1 MKTTS
6 RILSA
11 LALIALSATADAQI
25 IEKKSLNLDGA
36 KKAIAAAVDYAKKN
50 NAPGAVIAVVDEGG
64 NLMALERLD
73 GTFAMGAT
81 ISVGKARTAVLFKKP
96 TRFFEEL
103 INKGR
108 TAMTAVDGFTPLIG
122 GIPIMVDNQVVGGIG
137 VSGAAS
143 AAQDE
148 ELALA
153 GANAL
158 MGGAAKSET
167 APAQTTSDK
176 PASPSP
182 ATFIDSKNVSA
193 AFAKGMPLLETSGY
207 KVHASRRVEP
217 GQAEIHTLDT
227 DVIYVVEGSATL
239 VTGGRAIDTKEIAPN
254 EIRGSKIE
262 GGQEHHIGKGDVII
276 IPNGLPHQF
285 TAVSGELHYFVCKP
299 TASSD
304 SRDNGA
310 MSNTPNIE
318 IMKTLFLCIITALLV
333 SNAAFAGAGTLFRDD
348 IGVSNWP
355 FTSSASAK
363 KNPATKTAI
372 KTPRIKSHEADR
384 RVTAR

>member
-1 MKTTS
+1 MKTTIS
-6 RILSA
+6 TL
-11 LALIALSATADAQI
+11 LALLAATSITAPARAQI

-36 KKAIAAAVDYAKKN
+36 KKAIAAVVDYAKKN
-50 NAPGAVIAVVDEGG
+50 NAPGGVIAVVDEGG

-81 ISVGKARTAVLFKKP
+81 ISIGKARTAVLFKKP

-122 GIPIMVDNQVVGGIG
+122 GIPIVIDGQVVGGIG

-143 AAQDE
+143 ANQDE

-153 GANAL
+153 GAAAVA
-158 MGGAAKSET
+158 GRAEAGAGQSNQPGAT
-167 APAQTTSDK
+167 PLATT
-176 PASPSP
+176 
-182 ATFIDSKNVSA
+182 ATFIDAKSVAA
-193 AFAKGMPLLETSGY
+193 AFAKGMPLLETAGY

-239 VTGGRAIDTKEIAPN
+239 VTGGKAIDAREIAPN

-262 GGQEHHIGKGDVII
+262 GGEEHQISKGQII
-276 IPNGLPHQF
+276 VIPNGVPHQF
-285 TAVSGELHYFVCKP
+285 TTVTGELHYFVCKP
-299 TASSD
+299 TALTESH
-304 SRDNGA
+304 
-310 MSNTPNIE
+310 
-318 IMKTLFLCIITALLV
+318 LTA
-333 SNAAFAGAGTLFRDD
+333 
-348 IGVSNWP
+348 
-355 FTSSASAK
+355 
-363 KNPATKTAI
+363 
-372 KTPRIKSHEADR
+372 H
-384 RVTAR
+384 